1 MKINSIMDYVD
12 HHIENALNLENNP
25 MCEIC
30 KENLNENNT
39 LWILKNVVFTK
50 YDIIN
55 WNINGNL

>member
-1 MKINSIMDYVD
+1 MDYVD